1 MLELQKLQKTQ
12 QDVKVIDLNFSQ
24 NNLNEQQLSLYK
36 QLMRSRRNVQSI
48 NLDLTKS
55 SASKEH
61 LNSLFKRISKMPC
74 LEHLSITLGQSKAF
88 QMKEMFEFLSK
99 LKILVSLK
107 FSCNFSNK
115 KDAFDFSEF
124 LSKMQNLKS
133 LKLDIVLQY
142 FNDFEKI
149 KQEITKMDRLEE
161 LTLKVNQNSLVCGT
175 QYFQNCINEKN
186 CLEFLSLNLSLV
198 QYDQSKIQEVVKEIQ
213 KAKGLK
219 VLKLTLKLNEYQLN
233 YLPFYQLLFQIWSQL
248 KEITHFYLY
257 CDFLRTEECK
267 FLLSELSK
275 LDSLKL
281 VYLSGLNIQLVSQMS
296 SFFQSLD
303 NKFYLQLDLAKFRRI
318 ITIKSEHYG
327 LFSQSLL
334 QVKNLQAIYLHL
346 TQEYNQKIENLP
358 QVFDSLKQSKSLKS
372 IVIDFSTLIKTYKN
386 CITTNLLKLK
396 NLYHINLLKNQDLL
410 NQNKKKIYRKL
421 PRLVMVLAN

>member
-1 MLELQKLQKTQ
+1 MNELKNQNIKNIKIRIKTKKRNQIQFIKEITFVGNKECNVDLSKLVLILIEYVQQKVFFDQMDIEKMLELQKLQKTQ

-281 VYLSGLNIQLVSQMS
+281 VYLSGLNIQLFRQQVLFAIRSSQI
-296 SFFQSLD
+296 Q
-303 NKFYLQLDLAKFRRI
+303 
-318 ITIKSEHYG
+318 
-327 LFSQSLL
+327 
-334 QVKNLQAIYLHL
+334 KNY
-346 TQEYNQKIENLP
+346 YYQK
-358 QVFDSLKQSKSLKS
+358 
-372 IVIDFSTLIKTYKN
+372 
-386 CITTNLLKLK
+386 
-396 NLYHINLLKNQDLL
+396 
-410 NQNKKKIYRKL
+410 
-421 PRLVMVLAN
+421 